1 MRRRFKATTGIA
13 MTLALLF
20 AETVRCFGAEEMKAR
35 GLIVGRTGDTLAVK
49 TGYGNITVVLADSPK
64 GKKPKGLELR
74 KTQMSFSALIGAQ
87 DCSGRSLR
95 RSEPASR

>member
-20 AETVRCFGAEEMKAR
+20 AETVRCFGAEEMKTR

-64 GKKPKGLELR
+64 KGQKAKR
-74 KTQMSFSALIGAQ
+74 IGAAE
-87 DCSGRSLR
+87 DSNELLGAYWGSGLQWPKPTTLR
-95 RSEPASR
+95 TG